1 MPTAVKLSRN
11 TLVGCSVS
19 GDEGL
24 QLRRGETEVTGDLV
38 QRKFDYLF
46 SSIAVYGITNPQL
59 LRPYGRR
66 KNSQDD

>member
-46 SSIAVYGITNPQL
+46 SSIAV
-59 LRPYGRR
+59 
-66 KNSQDD
+66 